1 MMPDIM
7 RCPACD
13 STLSTVTYEGVAIET
28 CNACGGCWLDAEEL
42 GRIVT
47 LREQRF
53 TAAQR
58 SAIDT
63 AGQLP
68 GIPVQDIERDIV
80 CPGCNA
86 STGPINYGGDTGI
99 IIDRCPQCRG
109 IWLDVG
115 ELEHIQM
122 LVEAWKANL
131 PEDLRTYG
139 PLLDGVAAEL
149 EAGNQ
154 VTVST
159 LPLVARFINAA
170 INGILDISV

>member
-1 MMPDIM
+1 MMPAVM
-7 RCPACD
+7 HCPACD
-13 STLSTVTYEGVAIET
+13 STLSTITYEGIDVET
-28 CNACGGCWLDAEEL
+28 CNECGGCWLDADEL
-42 GRIVT
+42 GSIVR

-63 AGQLP
+63 AGQLH
-68 GIPVQDIERDIV
+68 GIPIDDIERNIV
-80 CPGCNA
+80 CPGCDA

-99 IIDRCPQCRG
+99 IIDRCSKCRG

-122 LVEAWKANL
+122 LVEAWKDGL

-139 PLLDGVAAEL
+139 PMLDQVAEEL
-149 EAGNQ
+149 EASNQ
-154 VTVST
+154 VAVST

-170 INGILDISV
+170 VNGILDITL

>member
-1 MMPDIM
+1 M
-7 RCPACD
+7 RCPAGD
-13 STLSTVTYEGVAIET
+13 STLSTVTYEGVDVET
-28 CNACGGCWLDAEEL
+28 CNVCSGCWLDAEEL
-42 GRIVT
+42 GTIVR

-68 GIPVQDIERDIV
+68 GIPVEDIERDIV

-86 STGPINYGGDTGI
+86 STVPINFGGDTGI

-115 ELEHIQM
+115 EIEHIQM

-131 PEDLRTYG
+131 PEDLRSYG
-139 PLLDGVAAEL
+139 PMLDRVAAEL

-170 INGILDISV
+170 INGILDINL